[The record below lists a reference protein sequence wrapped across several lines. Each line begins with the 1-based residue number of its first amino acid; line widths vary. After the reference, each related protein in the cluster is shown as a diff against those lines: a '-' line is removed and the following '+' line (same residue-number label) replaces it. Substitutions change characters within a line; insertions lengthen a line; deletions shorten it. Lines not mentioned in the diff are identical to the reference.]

1 MIRILAS
8 DIDNTLFSHQTYSI
22 PAVNLVAADRLRE
35 QGVELVLATA
45 RIYAGVRKLEAQ
57 LQMKEKGGMII
68 ASAGAELIDCFSGIR
83 TVLHSLS
90 AEQIQMLKQFSDA
103 HSGVTLAVQQED
115 LMVADGYDASLDSD
129 RTIVGID
136 FLVVGSDFFS
146 YIQKPACMA
155 GLTGDP
161 DQLDEIEAAARRTL
175 RDVTLTRSGPGF
187 LDITPQGVHKALTL
201 RQLCEKRGISLKE
214 LAAIGD
220 GNNDREMLAEAGLSF
235 APNNA
240 VEAVKTQVDH
250 LVGSCEEGAFAQAV
264 AMILNQN
271 EKEQNHGTV

>member
-1 MIRILAS
+1 
-8 DIDNTLFSHQTYSI
+8 
-22 PAVNLVAADRLRE
+22 
-35 QGVELVLATA
+35 
-45 RIYAGVRKLEAQ
+45 
-57 LQMKEKGGMII
+57 
-68 ASAGAELIDCFSGIR
+68 
-83 TVLHSLS
+83 
-90 AEQIQMLKQFSDA
+90 
-103 HSGVTLAVQQED
+103 
-115 LMVADGYDASLDSD
+115 
-129 RTIVGID
+129 
-136 FLVVGSDFFS
+136 
-146 YIQKPACMA
+146 MA

-161 DQLDEIEAAARRTL
+161 DQLDDIEAAARRTL

-250 LVGSCEEGAFAQAV
+250 LVGNCEEGAFAQAV

-271 EKEQNHGTV
+271 EKEQNHGPV